1 MKISFP
7 LKALCVLSALT
18 TVTQAATITI
28 DFDDLDT
35 ATDPVLLTDQYASL
49 GVTFTN
55 AEAVDPATIP
65 YPYLTGQSLPNVIA
79 DPETSGYIY
88 PNDPIIAYFAMDVI
102 SVSIMALDFGDKGVI
117 LNAFDA
123 ADTLLDT
130 DSAFGTGLGVGNTQT
145 LSVSGNGIRRV
156 EFSQY
161 FTPVSGGDGTAFDN
175 LSFTY
180 EASVPESSIWFLL
193 GSGLMGWGFFGIHRR
208 KSARKRST
216 DC

>member
-88 PNDPIIAYFAMDVI
+88 PNDPIIAYFAMDVT
-102 SVSIMALDFGDKGVI
+102 SVSILGLDVGDKGAI
-117 LNAFDA
+117 LNAFDS
-123 ADTLLDT
+123 TNPLVG
-130 DSAFGTGLGVGNTQT
+130 SASGFGSGLGIGNNIT
-145 LSVSGNGIRRV
+145 LTVSGSDIRRV

-161 FTPVSGGDGTAFDN
+161 LTPVSGGDGMVFDN

-193 GSGLMGWGFFGIHRR
+193 VPGLMGWGFFGIHRR
-208 KSARKRST
+208 KSARNRST